1 MNSIANKYDVT
12 VSDIKKLNNLS
23 TNTIQIGQ
31 VLKIPGSTNYNTYTV
46 KEGDSLW
53 KIANKYNTT
62 INKLKTINNLNTTM
76 LKVGQ
81 KLLLPTT

>member
-1 MNSIANKYDVT
+1 MAIANKFLHFNTKAEFLNKLSEYVTYDE
-12 VSDIKKLNNLS
+12 SA
-23 TNTIQIGQ
+23 
-31 VLKIPGSTNYNTYTV
+31 NTYTV